1 MYLIDARSTEL
12 IDTWRIHNRVT
23 LYLLDSIAPEVFRA
37 PEPEEGRSAPAMLAH
52 IHHVRLLWLQSA
64 APALYRGQDKAPDL
78 RRPVLRKA
86 LTASGKAIEAL
97 VTQSLA
103 TTGRIKGFRPH
114 AVAYAGY
121 MIAHESY
128 HHGEIGIAL
137 REAGYPLDKKS
148 AYGLWQWGTR

>member
-1 MYLIDARSTEL
+1 MHLIDARSTEL
-12 IDTWRIHNRVT
+12 VETWRIHNRVT
-23 LYLLDSIAPEVFRA
+23 IFLLDSISAEVFKA
-37 PEPEEGRSAPAMLAH
+37 PGPEEGRSVPAMLAH
-52 IHHVRLLWLQSA
+52 THHVRLLWLQSA
-64 APALYRGQDKAPDL
+64 APALCRGLEKSPEL
-78 RRPVLRKA
+78 RRPALRKA
-86 LTASGKAIEAL
+86 LTASGKAIESL

-114 AVAYAGY
+114 AVAFVGY